1 MAQESQ
7 ESEGYSTREILLAII
22 ITLVIVVICVGAAVA
37 GYGIVER
44 RLIADSVE
52 QSESRR
58 ATEEKAAQQEATPGG
73 EPITEE
79 ALLQEGGS
87 GEGVSGTSTAQLAVD
102 AAGFAL
108 CGGVLVLLVGGI
120 FLLDRY
126 YRQRNS

>member
-1 MAQESQ
+1 MTQESQ
-7 ESEGYSTREILLAII
+7 ESEGYSTREILLAIV

-37 GYGIVER
+37 GYGVVER
-44 RLIADSVE
+44 KLIAGSAE

-73 EPITEE
+73 EMITEE
-79 ALLQEGGS
+79 ALMQEGGLV
-87 GEGVSGTSTAQLAVD
+87 EGVGTSTAQLAVD